1 MEMTPLVYM
10 GVMYLVH
17 PSSRIE
23 AVDATTGDLIWEYQR
38 MVPEGV
44 GGTGAMRNLALYDDK
59 LYYSS
64 RDGYLVALNVLT
76 GEVVWEVFM
85 AGPEFATNYT
95 SGPIAA
101 NDVIVTGR
109 SCGLFG
115 GVNNTPGGC
124 FILGHDAQSGELRWR
139 VNTIARPGEPGGD
152 TWGGLPLESRFHV
165 SAWGVSSF
173 DPELNLI
180 YMGTGV
186 PGPYPSISQGREA
199 GDALY
204 SNSTLAIDADS
215 GELVWYY
222 QHLPGD
228 DWDLDHIGERILI
241 DTPIRPSASVPWVN
255 LDIDPDD
262 VRQVVWVAGKGGVQF
277 VLDRVTGEFLWGSPL
292 LNQNAVLRISP
303 EGRVEANAALRHREI
318 GQTVVVGQRAAKGWW
333 PGTYSPLTGA
343 VYQPLHNS
351 WLQQTALEWTGPSL
365 GAQRMSIRSPEH
377 SESLGVVKA
386 VSVSTGEVLWERY
399 WPTLHS
405 GGLVSTGGGL
415 VFGGDWNR
423 RFRAYDDTTG
433 EVLWQAI
440 LNARISG
447 GAISYAVGGVQYI
460 AVSTGGGTLYD
471 GVFDLTDLGFT
482 SPTGSSTVFVFALP
496 PSLRD

>member
-1 MEMTPLVYM
+1 
-10 GVMYLVH
+10 
-17 PSSRIE
+17 
-23 AVDATTGDLIWEYQR
+23 
-38 MVPEGV
+38 
-44 GGTGAMRNLALYDDK
+44 
-59 LYYSS
+59 
-64 RDGYLVALNVLT
+64 
-76 GEVVWEVFM
+76 
-85 AGPEFATNYT
+85 
-95 SGPIAA
+95 
-101 NDVIVTGR
+101 
-109 SCGLFG
+109 
-115 GVNNTPGGC
+115 
-124 FILGHDAQSGELRWR
+124 
-139 VNTIARPGEPGGD
+139 
-152 TWGGLPLESRFHV
+152 
-165 SAWGVSSF
+165 
-173 DPELNLI
+173 
-180 YMGTGV
+180 
-186 PGPYPSISQGREA
+186 
-199 GDALY
+199 
-204 SNSTLAIDADS
+204 
-215 GELVWYY
+215 
-222 QHLPGD
+222 
-228 DWDLDHIGERILI
+228 
-241 DTPIRPSASVPWVN
+241 
-255 LDIDPDD
+255 
-262 VRQVVWVAGKGGVQF
+262 
-277 VLDRVTGEFLWGSPL
+277 L